1 MKKLQGR
8 LEFLAIRIFGI
19 DAAVA
24 RLPAALAKGSLPITA
39 YFALPTNVA
48 GQLFQLRVCD

>member
-8 LEFLAIRIFGI
+8 LEFLAIRILGI

-24 RLPAALAKGSLPITA
+24 RLPAALATGSLPITA

-48 GQLFQLRVCD
+48 GQLFQLRVCN